1 MIGDGADDALLC
13 GVELGVHRRG
23 CGAVTGTTA
32 RSPGRG
38 LAVPER
44 GGGRR
49 IRGVEASDR
58 VLLIDLE
65 NAVGTIHVRS
75 RILRAKVHALLQAVG
90 PVHHALAS
98 YAQAD
103 PVGDTVVSVLAELG
117 VAAWRV
123 EQHDNAAEFAL
134 ISHARYAYQ
143 QGCRTFAVASADRA
157 FTALADLGA
166 FDVLA
171 WEGQQVSAKLED
183 RAQSVIRVARP
194 TPIDPVP
201 AQ

>member
-1 MIGDGADDALLC
+1 M
-13 GVELGVHRRG
+13 
-23 CGAVTGTTA
+23 
-32 RSPGRG
+32 
-38 LAVPER
+38 PER
-44 GGGRR
+44 GEGRR
-49 IRGVEASDR
+49 IGGVEPSDR

-65 NAVGTIHVRS
+65 NVVGTVHVRP
-75 RILRAKVHALLQAVG
+75 RVLRAKLRVLLQAAG

-103 PVGDTVVSVLAELG
+103 PVDDAAVSVLAEMG

-123 EQHDNAAEFAL
+123 AQHDNAAEFAL
-134 ISHARYAYQ
+134 IMHARYAYQ
-143 QGCRTFAVASADRA
+143 QGCRTFTVASADSA
-157 FTALADLGA
+157 LTALADFGT

-194 TPIDPVP
+194 TLSEPVP
-201 AQ
+201 AP